1 MADVVIQSYT
11 GKQKK
16 SSGGQIPRVQP
27 KKFAGRLR
35 RPENFSASHA
45 APGYKMTKIFLPMG
59 YPWYTPRVVS
69 LVLSCQDWLP
79 RDHFWD
85 FSWFFL
91 NFPGFFQF
99 FTNFYPKICRP
110 PSAAENFFRPWVVDP
125 YLNFFT
131 HSTKTT
137 QGCYPTL
144 FFYPRYSTK
153 KNFLPWVHTPPTVR
167 WTAWKLKIFFCIFG
181 SSGS

>member
-1 MADVVIQSYT
+1 M

-69 LVLSCQDWLP
+69 LVLSCRDWLP

-99 FTNFYPKICRP
+99 FTNFYPKFCQP
-110 PSAAENFFRPWVVDP
+110 PSAAKNFFRPWVVDP

-131 HSTKTT
+131 HSTNTT

-144 FFYPRYSTK
+144 FFTLGTRPKKIFPPR
-153 KNFLPWVHTPPTVR
+153 VHTHPYPPLCPCMIRTYN
-167 WTAWKLKIFFCIFG
+167 CQ
-181 SSGS
+181 

>member
-1 MADVVIQSYT
+1 
-11 GKQKK
+11 
-16 SSGGQIPRVQP
+16 
-27 KKFAGRLR
+27 
-35 RPENFSASHA
+35 
-45 APGYKMTKIFLPMG
+45 MTKIFLPMG

-79 RDHFWD
+79 RDHFWN

-110 PSAAENFFRPWVVDP
+110 PSAAKNFFRPWVVDP

-153 KNFLPWVHTPPTVR
+153 KNFLPWVHTPPYPPLCPCMYVI
-167 WTAWKLKIFFCIFG
+167 LNEYNSISQIVQDGKILVLCRIIHG
-181 SSGS
+181 QRGGG

>member
-1 MADVVIQSYT
+1 
-11 GKQKK
+11 
-16 SSGGQIPRVQP
+16 
-27 KKFAGRLR
+27 
-35 RPENFSASHA
+35 
-45 APGYKMTKIFLPMG
+45 MTKIFLPMG

-153 KNFLPWVHTPPTVR
+153 KNFLPWVHTPPTPPFAHVWLLPNVALNNTSNNNSLNR
-167 WTAWKLKIFFCIFG
+167 AKPLTISNIHTNWSRLKCIN
-181 SSGS
+181 